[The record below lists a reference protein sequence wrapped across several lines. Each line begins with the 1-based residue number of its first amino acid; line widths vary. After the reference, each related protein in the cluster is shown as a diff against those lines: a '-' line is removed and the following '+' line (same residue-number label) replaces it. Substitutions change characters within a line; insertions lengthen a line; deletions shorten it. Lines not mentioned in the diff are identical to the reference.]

1 MLGST
6 DAPHPPRLNC
16 SSWGTAWRGASRGSW
31 PQLQPPAPGAP
42 IHTTL
47 SHRSHSL
54 VSSAPAAGAVEWSC
68 WAPGLGVSL
77 LPPQQEQAQ
86 NCRNRG
92 HKEPGRA
99 PLCPL
104 RDAGGPQGAKQVLEN
119 IAIYSFCLSFQK
131 YTFYTIS
138 KQLSLNKG
146 EGGQAGHSVGAWPS
160 PASGTG
166 ARGVAGGS
174 EGASRARKSSSP
186 VGRTCSVCQVAV
198 AAPYCW

>member
-1 MLGST
+1 MLGS
-6 DAPHPPRLNC
+6 PPGPPRINC

-31 PQLQPPAPGAP
+31 PQPQPPAPGAP
-42 IHTTL
+42 ICTAL
-47 SHRSHSL
+47 SQRSHPF
-54 VSSAPAAGAVEWSC
+54 VSSAPAVERSC
-68 WAPGLGVSL
+68 WAPALGVSF
-77 LPPQQEQAQ
+77 LPPQQGQGQ
-86 NCRNRG
+86 NCRYRG
-92 HKEPGRA
+92 HKGPGRA

-104 RDAGGPQGAKQVLEN
+104 RDAGGTWGAKQALEN

-160 PASGTG
+160 PARGTG

-174 EGASRARKSSSP
+174 GGASRARKSSSP
-186 VGRTCSVCQVAV
+186 AGRTCSVCQVAV